1 LYHIWWTKCYFR
13 ILDNLCI
20 RQKVVSWF
28 SDGQE
33 YQFLSCP
40 LTHYLSST
48 KNSFRIKHSTTEI
61 IRTVPLFQKQKWI
74 NKVQIANSKPK
85 ASWGKFEDR
94 WEQQNITLQ
103 HRCSLSLSLSLSHRT
118 TRNKTSIRREQKE
131 TMKKE
136 HKLSSFLSVPIE
148 SNQSRDSHAQKNIV
162 TLHYHVYA
170 IMHISSFSS
179 SYLLM
184 FCFSISPSQ
193 LLGFHGK
200 KEKIHSHHSRWSW
213 SNHVRFVLHCC

>member
-28 SDGQE
+28 SDWQE

-48 KNSFRIKHSTTEI
+48 KNSFRIKHSTTKI
-61 IRTVPLFQKQKWI
+61 VMSGPLFQKQKWI

-103 HRCSLSLSLSLSHRT
+103 HRCSLSLTARQET
-118 TRNKTSIRREQKE
+118 KQVYVENRKKRWKRNISYLRFYLFQ
-131 TMKKE
+131 
-136 HKLSSFLSVPIE
+136 
-148 SNQSRDSHAQKNIV
+148 SNQ
-162 TLHYHVYA
+162 T
-170 IMHISSFSS
+170 
-179 SYLLM
+179 
-184 FCFSISPSQ
+184 
-193 LLGFHGK
+193 
-200 KEKIHSHHSRWSW
+200 
-213 SNHVRFVLHCC
+213 NHVTRTLKKI